1 MEDRDFVIIL
11 DDGTTFGYLSGASI
25 LQVPGDL
32 KGAELAKYVEA
43 NKQWTEPVNIVED
56 GETIMI
62 IQRIDRE

>member
-11 DDGTTFGYLSGASI
+11 DDGTTFGYLSGARI

-32 KGAELAKYVEA
+32 KGAELAKYVEV

-62 IQRIDRE
+62 IQRIDRD